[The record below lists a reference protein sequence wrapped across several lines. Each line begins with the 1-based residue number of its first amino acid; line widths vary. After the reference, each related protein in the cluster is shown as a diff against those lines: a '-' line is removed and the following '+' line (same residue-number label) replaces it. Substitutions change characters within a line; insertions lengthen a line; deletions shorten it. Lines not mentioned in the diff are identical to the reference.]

1 MSSHLIQNS
10 KFKIQN
16 SLTKPFLFLLLG
28 LAAYFGFGLSQIT
41 KYSTADEHF
50 WLPNYGTERIQQYW
64 RAIAEGDW
72 EDTRINDKPGVSVAL
87 LSGIAIPFTQNAIHT
102 QIPFDDGTVKRFN
115 PSATETINFFF
126 RFPLLLFNGLF
137 ILYFF
142 WILKKILRNEW
153 VALWACLLILLSPVI
168 LGISQIVNPDTLFWS
183 FGAATMLT
191 FYAYLRT
198 RAWRFVWLAALFFG
212 FTLLSKYVGIIFF
225 PFFFAMIFINAL
237 FSFRKEETPSVRGRT
252 SPPLQGEKIT
262 KWVKKDLLAYVVT
275 MFGGVALFAIL
286 MPAAIVDPKV
296 LWESTV
302 GFPGM
307 LPIFIALLFFGALL
321 LADAV
326 FLRSRVLA
334 FTLSFL
340 APKKV
345 ILEKIVYAILFCV
358 AAFTLLNWMSRN
370 SLVDLSG
377 ISFDE
382 KTKASFTTDNP
393 YLARFVAEWVPLV
406 FALTPLTLFLL
417 LLSWVQA
424 FFGAIRKRALVF
436 TLSVFFL
443 VFYAAVIEQGLLVT
457 VRYSILLFPLAAIL
471 AALSLRSLLFP
482 KTNRELFFTRLVAPT
497 LAVFFLLFSGVLM
510 IHDTVSLEH
519 KIAFENFL
527 GKFLPF
533 LLVTL
538 AIFLWGFISGWKKIV
553 APIRMPQIPL
563 TLVSGMVLLL
573 GAQSLWVALPH
584 PFLYTNTLLPDRYLL
599 FHAWGYGGYEAAQ
612 YLNGKPDAENLTLW
626 TDSYGV
632 CEFFVG
638 KCIKKQK
645 VNVEKYPIDYLM
657 RTLRGQIA
665 PKFEYQ
671 KEGKPEWDYAVGE
684 RKKNFIRLYKNIR

>member
-1 MSSHLIQNS
+1 MSSELIQNS

-16 SLTKPFLFLLLG
+16 FLAKPFLFLLLG
-28 LAAYFGFGLSQIT
+28 LVAYFSFGLSQIT

-50 WLPNYGTERIQQYW
+50 WLPNYGSERVQAYW

-72 EDTRINDKPGVSVAL
+72 EDTRINDKPGVSIAL
-87 LSGIAIPFTQNAIHT
+87 VSGIAIPLTQNAIHT

-137 ILYFF
+137 VFYFF

-153 VALWACLLILLSPVI
+153 VVLWACLFILLSPVI

-191 FYAYLRT
+191 FYAYLQT
-198 RAWRFVWLAALFFG
+198 RSWRFVWLATLFFG

-225 PFFFAMIFINAL
+225 PFFFVMILIRFL
-237 FSFRKEETPSVRGRT
+237 FSRRDALPCVSTTEIAER
-252 SPPLQGEKIT
+252 I
-262 KWVKKDLLAYVVT
+262 KKDLLAYAVV
-275 MFGGVALFAIL
+275 MFGGVLLFALL

-296 LWESTV
+296 LWESTI

-307 LPIFIALLFFGALL
+307 LPIFIALLLFGALL
-321 LADAV
+321 LADAI
-326 FLRSRVLA
+326 LLKSRTLSLV
-334 FTLSFL
+334 LSFL

-345 ILEKIVYAILFCV
+345 ILEKVVYAILFCAV
-358 AAFTLLNWMSRN
+358 MFTLLNWMSRN

-406 FALTPLTLFLL
+406 FALTPLTLLFLVF
-417 LLSWVQA
+417 SWAQA
-424 FFGAIRKRALVF
+424 FFGALQKRALVF

-443 VFYAAVIEQGLLVT
+443 VFYAAVLEQGLLVT

-471 AALSLRSLLFP
+471 AALSIRSFLFP
-482 KTNRELFFTRLVAPT
+482 KTDRERFFTRLVAPT
-497 LAVFFLLFSGVLM
+497 LAVFFSIFYGVLT
-510 IHDTVSLEH
+510 IHDAISLAR

-527 GKFLPF
+527 GNHLF
-533 LLVTL
+533 LLGVAL
-538 AIFLWGFISGWKKIV
+538 VGILWGFVFLWKKIV
-553 APIRMPQIPL
+553 TRLRLPRFSL
-563 TLVSGMVLLL
+563 TLVSGIILLL
-573 GAQSLWVALPH
+573 GVHSLWASFPH
-584 PFLYTNTLLPDRYLL
+584 PFLYTNSLLPERYLL

-612 YLNGKPDAENLTLW
+612 YLNKKPNAENLTLW

-638 KCIKKQK
+638 NCIKKQK

-657 RTLRGQIA
+657 RTLRGQVS
-665 PKFEYQ
+665 PKFKYHL
-671 KEGKPEWDYAVGE
+671 EGKPEWDYAVGG
-684 RKKNFIRLYKNIR
+684 RKKNFIRLFRNTEE